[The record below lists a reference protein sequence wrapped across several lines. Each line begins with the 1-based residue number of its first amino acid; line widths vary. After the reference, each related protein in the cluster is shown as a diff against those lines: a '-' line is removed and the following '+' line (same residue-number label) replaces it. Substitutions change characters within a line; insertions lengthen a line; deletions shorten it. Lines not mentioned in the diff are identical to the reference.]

1 MGEITGLL
9 PLSLPASTS
18 STGGG
23 GLACGNKVVIPGTL
37 GDFLGLAAAQG
48 DQVGDQLGFG
58 LVGQE
63 SEKVGVVGLANI
75 AIGGPKVAEPVL
87 GVCGDEVLEL
97 YHPYHV
103 VVLCR
108 ALREGSPSL
117 SIPLELFPAILG
129 GDLGDQPV
137 RHVEHG
143 GLVGSEHLHLTSVL
157 VLEVRLMLLLT
168 VVIKDDRAVVDRGL
182 YRLVHIGL
190 VLHAAARGH
199 EGDNYGRKVHAV
211 PGPNVAA

>member
-63 SEKVGVVGLANI
+63 SEEVGVVGLANI
-75 AIGGPKVAEPVL
+75 AVEGPKVTEPVL
-87 GVCGDEVLEL
+87 GVCGDEVPNF
-97 YHPYHV
+97 YHPYRV
-103 VVLCR
+103 VVLSR
-108 ALREGSPSL
+108 ALREGGPSL
-117 SIPLELFPAILG
+117 PIPLKLFSAILG
-129 GDLGDQPV
+129 GDLCDQPV
-137 RHVEHG
+137 GHTEHR
-143 GLVGSEHLHLTSVL
+143 GLDGSEDLDLTSML
-157 VLEVRLMLLLT
+157 VLEVGLMLLLT
-168 VVIKDDRAVVDRGL
+168 VVIEDDEQAW
-182 YRLVHIGL
+182 I
-190 VLHAAARGH
+190 AS
-199 EGDNYGRKVHAV
+199 
-211 PGPNVAA
+211 